1 MNIMGSRLAQL
12 IATMAGY
19 QKTAISLISWD
30 GNHLLPTL
38 PADDIGIYI
47 LIPKCASFFGLGVEQ
62 AISFFFYFL
71 LVIPAVVAIIGFCLL
86 YKKTVQRC
94 VAINGV
100 ALLTLFSRAVG
111 DVYLCYSASLL
122 LLLPF
127 ILYFFE
133 RKKFGN
139 SFLAVCVYVGFVAA
153 TLQFIRS
160 CSAVAPLLFFL
171 TLLLFEKQLS
181 MGRKFCFACAILLGM
196 VAPIYYFNTIQHKSR
211 AYAVDQRLIHRKQ
224 EKNHPLWHTLYVGF
238 GLLHFKNT
246 DNISYDDSCAAK
258 KVESIDNSVAYCS
271 AEYDEILKK
280 EVINLIK
287 HHFVFVLLTLFAKL
301 GVVIYFLLK
310 FANFGLVATF
320 FYPKP
325 WVIELA
331 FAIALAF
338 NSLFVFIA
346 MPIHEYAL
354 GFIACATL
362 YGIVS
367 INYAIVRMR
376 FAKLVQWKLG

>member
-1 MNIMGSRLAQL
+1 MNVMGCRLAHL

-19 QKTAISLISWD
+19 QKTGISLISWD
-30 GNHLLPTL
+30 GNHLLPTM
-38 PADDIGIYI
+38 PADDVGIYI
-47 LIPKCASFFGLGVEQ
+47 LIPKCASFFRIGIEQ
-62 AISFFFYFL
+62 AISIFFNFL
-71 LVIPAVVAIIGFCLL
+71 LIIPAVVAIIVFCML
-86 YKKTVQRC
+86 YKKPMQRC
-94 VAINGV
+94 VAISGV
-100 ALLTLFSRAVG
+100 VLLTLFARAVG

-139 SFLAVCVYVGFVAA
+139 SFIAVCIYVGFIVGI
-153 TLQFIRS
+153 LQFIRS
-160 CSAVAPLLFFL
+160 FSAIAPLLFFF
-171 TLLLFEKQLS
+171 TALLFEEELS
-181 MGRKFCFACAILLGM
+181 MRRKFFFACAILLGM
-196 VAPIYYFNTIQHKSR
+196 IAPIYYFNTVQHKSR
-211 AYAVDQRLIHRKQ
+211 AYAVDQLLIDAKQ
-224 EKNHPLWHTLYVGF
+224 EKSHPLWHTLYVSF

-258 KVESIDNSVAYCS
+258 KVESIDSSVAYCS
-271 AEYDEILKK
+271 AAYDEVLKN

-287 HHFVFVLLTLFAKL
+287 NQFVFVLLTLFAKL
-301 GVVIYFLLK
+301 GVLIYFLLK
-310 FANFGLVATF
+310 FANIGLVAAF
-320 FYPKP
+320 FYPKS

-331 FAIALAF
+331 FFCALIF

-367 INYAIVRMR
+367 INYAIARMH
-376 FAKLVQWKLG
+376 FVKLPRWLLG